1 MSEVFDQASFD
12 RSYGVVELAYSQ
24 GRYDEAL
31 SGAEALINV
40 VEGTGNRPQVLRLK
54 LLLGHINFYGLQQP
68 ARAGQLY
75 RNVLVNALDPT
86 YRYLAAQ
93 GVELTEK
100 ALQRASAPGHGVVP
114 DLLTAPPINSK
125 TGITGGVTAAMP
137 WLNDGGSDNV
147 VELLDPEGS
156 TDLSLPFMTQA
167 STSDSGT
174 ASGSRAVA
182 IETVLP
188 VPPPIETVNVRVV
201 EDATP
206 ASRWA
211 ADSGLTSLP
220 PLEISPEEEAELMKG
235 LLRVV
240 LD

>member
-1 MSEVFDQASFD
+1 MSDVFDQASFD
-12 RSYGVVELAYSQ
+12 RNYGVVELAYSE

-31 SGAEALINV
+31 SGAEALMKE

-68 ARAGQLY
+68 LRAGQLY
-75 RNVLVNALDPT
+75 HNVLDNALDPI
-86 YRYLAAQ
+86 YRDLAAQ

-100 ALQRASAPGHGVVP
+100 ALQQQASESAPGHVP
-114 DLLTAPPINSK
+114 DRPTKPKI
-125 TGITGGVTAAMP
+125 GGNAAMP
-137 WLNDGGSDNV
+137 WLSGNGDDEEA
-147 VELLDPEGS
+147 ELLDLEAS
-156 TDLSLPFMTQA
+156 AYSSLPFMPTTPKGGSAQGA
-167 STSDSGT
+167 
-174 ASGSRAVA
+174 ASGSSRLA

-201 EDATP
+201 EDTTP
-206 ASRWA
+206 ATRWT
-211 ADSGLTSLP
+211 ADAGRTSLP
-220 PLEISPEEEAELMKG
+220 PLEISPEEEAELIKG

>member
-1 MSEVFDQASFD
+1 MPEVFDQASFD
-12 RSYGVVELAYSQ
+12 SKYGVVELAYSQ
-24 GRYDEAL
+24 GRYEEAL
-31 SGAEALINV
+31 TGAEALMQE

-75 RNVLVNALDPT
+75 RNVLDNALDPT
-86 YRYLAAQ
+86 YRDLAAQ

-100 ALQRASAPGHGVVP
+100 ALQRASAPEQGEAP
-114 DLLTAPPINSK
+114 DLMANAPS
-125 TGITGGVTAAMP
+125 GGRAGGKAAMP
-137 WLNDGGSDNV
+137 WLSDDDGDV
-147 VELLDPEGS
+147 ETELLDVDASADG
-156 TDLSLPFMTQA
+156 SLPFMNSAGGFGQGTPFG
-167 STSDSGT
+167 SSGL
-174 ASGSRAVA
+174 SLD
-182 IETVLP
+182 TVLP
-188 VPPPIETVNVRVV
+188 VPPPIETVNVRLV

-206 ASRWA
+206 ATRWA
-211 ADSGLTSLP
+211 ADAGLTSLP